1 MVGPIWHI
9 AGDNPIEAQHIAVD
23 GSVFQFMPGVQ
34 DTIKAA
40 LAELLGAEDA
50 AKISPVLVTG
60 GSGTGAAIAACVAS
74 K

>member
-1 MVGPIWHI
+1 
-9 AGDNPIEAQHIAVD
+9 
-23 GSVFQFMPGVQ
+23 MPGVQ

-40 LAELLGAEDA
+40 LAELLGVEDA